1 MRSERT
7 KVQSIADVERT
18 VDPLLESDGQQVS
31 LSSICTPYPDL
42 RLLLIMLLFT
52 IGLTIAEML
61 GAVMTN
67 SISMAADSGTM
78 TAGKYR

>member
-1 MRSERT
+1 
-7 KVQSIADVERT
+7 
-18 VDPLLESDGQQVS
+18 
-31 LSSICTPYPDL
+31 
-42 RLLLIMLLFT
+42 MLLFT

-61 GAVMTN
+61 GAVLAN